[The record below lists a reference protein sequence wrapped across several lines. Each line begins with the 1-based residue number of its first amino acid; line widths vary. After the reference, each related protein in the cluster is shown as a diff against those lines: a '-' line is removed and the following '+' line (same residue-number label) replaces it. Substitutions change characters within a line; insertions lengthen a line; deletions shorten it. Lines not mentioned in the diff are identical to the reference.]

1 MNKNELLETL
11 ILDLFQSEN
20 RDLKS
25 LVHHYSEW
33 NNKLNS
39 EMNETRLYFQNM
51 ISNKGT
57 GFGNYNEYHI
67 VLLDHII

>member
-1 MNKNELLETL
+1 MFVHTL
-11 ILDLFQSEN
+11 GILDLFQSEN
-20 RDLKS
+20 KDLKS

-57 GFGNYNEYHI
+57 GFDNCNDYELVLPNHI
-67 VLLDHII
+67 VKF